1 MYIQSVSAQHAE
13 RGTGKY
19 LSNEIG
25 TGPGKCCERKR
36 TTTSQVLA
44 KVDEVFFLFYKR
56 KGKETKKDIQRKNHR
71 ALRQLNGYPLYL

>member
-25 TGPGKCCERKR
+25 TPGKCCERKR

-44 KVDEVFFLFYKR
+44 KVDAIAFLFV
-56 KGKETKKDIQRKNHR
+56 ELI
-71 ALRQLNGYPLYL
+71 